1 MPTSRNTAMLHW
13 CRRNLFANWWQASLT
28 CAGAALIAAALPPL
42 FRWAVLDAR
51 ITGSPQDCAAAAGAC
66 WAFVVD
72 NLPLFLFG
80 TYPADE
86 RWRAIAWLVLVLA
99 VGMAGLFAGSGRA
112 RVWLVLATF
121 AVLVGVLLLGGG
133 ETLGLPPV
141 ASGAWGGLALTLLLS
156 SMGILASFPI
166 GVLLALG
173 RTNRGMPL
181 IRVLSAGA
189 IELIRSVPLV
199 SILFLSSVLLPLFF
213 AEGVTVDKLLRAQVG
228 IIVFQA
234 AYMAEVVR
242 GGLQAVPTG
251 QDEAAAALGLGY
263 ARRMR
268 LIVLPQALRKVI
280 PALVNQ
286 VIITI
291 KDTSL
296 VVVIGMFDLLGAAEL
311 AVRNV
316 TWAGRNFE
324 AYAFIG
330 LIYWTL
336 CYSVSQAS
344 YQAEMRINRDGG
356 R

>member
-1 MPTSRNTAMLHW
+1 MLTTRNIAALHW
-13 CRRNLFANWWQASLT
+13 CRKNLFANWWQALLT
-28 CAGAALIAAALPPL
+28 SVGALLLAAALPPL
-42 FRWAVLDAR
+42 FAWAVLDAR
-51 ITGSPQDCAAAAGAC
+51 VTGSPQDCAVAVGAC

-86 RWRAIAWLVLVLA
+86 RWRGIAWLALVLGLGVTAFVLGPSGARMWLPLA
-99 VGMAGLFAGSGRA
+99 VGAAL
-112 RVWLVLATF
+112 L
-121 AVLVGVLLLGGG
+121 GVLLLGGS
-133 ETLGLPPV
+133 EVLGLPPV

-156 SMGILASFPI
+156 LIGILASFPI
-166 GVLLALG
+166 GVVLALG
-173 RTNRGMPL
+173 RTNRSMPA
-181 IRVLSAGA
+181 IRLLSAGA

-228 IIVFQA
+228 IIIFQS
-234 AYMAEVVR
+234 AYMAEVIR
-242 GGLQAVPTG
+242 GGLQAVPAG
-251 QDEAAAALGLGY
+251 QDEAAAALGLKY
-263 ARRMR
+263 ALRMR

-286 VIITI
+286 VIIII

-316 TWAGRNFE
+316 TWSGRNFE

-330 LIYWTL
+330 LIYWSL

-344 YQAEMRINRDGG
+344 YKLETRINREGG
-356 R
+356 Y